1 MDFKGHQRLAARDSI
16 CAAAMTPLGRLGR
29 QWNQTGLIFPQ
40 DWRYRPAHL
49 CWEWDPSLDLHQIF
63 IAPAHKKTE
72 CVSEL
77 VDWQLSASRWMWN
90 GSACVSSGDFY
101 KTCQRL
107 FEFERIC
114 VGAPVQS
121 NWNAAAALCTL
132 IAWFFQSPHKA
143 LKPRGAQRACSL
155 VWLDFKGKCFFLL
168 FGNKH
173 IYILIKSSMRRL
185 ITLWWWMFVL

>member
-63 IAPAHKKTE
+63 IAPAHTKKTSVCQSLWTGSSQRVGE
-72 CVSEL
+72 CRT
-77 VDWQLSASRWMWN
+77 A
-90 GSACVSSGDFY
+90 
-101 KTCQRL
+101 
-107 FEFERIC
+107 
-114 VGAPVQS
+114 APV
-121 NWNAAAALCTL
+121 WALETFRKPVKGFLSLKEFVWGRLYRPTL

-143 LKPRGAQRACSL
+143 LKPRGAQKACSL
-155 VWLDFKGKCFFLL
+155 MWLDFKGKCFFLL

-185 ITLWWWMFVL
+185 ITLCWWTFVL